1 VRIRD
6 ERIPYEVPG
15 EDELAARLEGVLRV
29 VYLVFT
35 EGYSP
40 SSGEAPTRSKLI
52 DEAIHLGRVLVELLA
67 DPEAMGL
74 LSLMLLH
81 DSRAWTRTTAS
92 GELVLLS
99 DQNRA
104 MWDRDKV
111 AEGSELLERAWATGE
126 VGPYSIQAAIA
137 AVHAKAP
144 TAEETDWRRIVE
156 LYDLLLVADPSPI
169 VELNR
174 AAAVAMQ
181 DGPSDGLALIDE
193 ILTRG
198 DLREYHLAHAARA
211 DLLRRMGR
219 DDEAGAAYARA
230 LELATQGAQ
239 RRFLL
244 ARLAEVSQ

>member
-1 VRIRD
+1 
-6 ERIPYEVPG
+6 
-15 EDELAARLEGVLRV
+15 
-29 VYLVFT
+29 
-35 EGYSP
+35 
-40 SSGEAPTRSKLI
+40 
-52 DEAIHLGRVLVELLA
+52 
-67 DPEAMGL
+67 
-74 LSLMLLH
+74 
-81 DSRAWTRTTAS
+81 
-92 GELVLLS
+92 
-99 DQNRA
+99 
-104 MWDRDKV
+104 
-111 AEGSELLERAWATGE
+111 
-126 VGPYSIQAAIA
+126 
-137 AVHAKAP
+137 VHAKAP